1 MIESVNA
8 ISAEGWGHL
17 LKAFLPTTWS
27 LALTDFAFFVMWP
40 LLVLLGL
47 VLYFKKHV
55 AADGKGAWR
64 ACGVA
69 WTKCFWFS
77 MIAVGIAYFGARDV
91 LTTNVSGVVSFA
103 EEYRASLPGYE
114 KGSDGEEGEDIEKA
128 IAEKIRNPNVKAEA
142 DDPDDAPEY
151 RVVRFFCQKYGYI
164 HPFFFAVVD
173 LLLLGW
179 FFWPGFKM
187 KKQGIKL

>member
-114 KGSDGEEGEDIEKA
+114 KGARGEKA
-128 IAEKIRNPNVKAEA
+128 IMEKIRNPNAKSAKR
-142 DDPDDAPEY
+142 DYRNAPEY
-151 RVVRFFCQKYGYI
+151 RVVHFFCRRYGYI
-164 HPFFFAVVD
+164 HPFFFAVID
-173 LLLLGW
+173 LLVLGW